1 MDVGQMLF
9 VKRIEFLD
17 IKVHTDVK
25 VLCFHL
31 VVSFLF
37 FLVLSLSLL
46 FLLSLVSL
54 FL

>member
-37 FLVLSLSLL
+37 FLALSLSLL

>member
-17 IKVHTDVK
+17 IKVRTDVK